1 MVCTD
6 HCHHM
11 LKWPRQSRSVPAAS
25 DVAVCAL
32 RRLAVSWEGV
42 PMTFDDVLAQI
53 LDILRQQGRVSY
65 AALKRRFALD
75 DAYLDDLKTELI
87 DAQRLALDEA
97 GRVLVWRGGPDA
109 PPERSRTPQ
118 AVPDAQPIR
127 HDRP

>member
-1 MVCTD
+1 
-6 HCHHM
+6 
-11 LKWPRQSRSVPAAS
+11 
-25 DVAVCAL
+25 
-32 RRLAVSWEGV
+32 
-42 PMTFDDVLAQI
+42 MTFDDVLAQI

-75 DAYLDDLKTELI
+75 DAYLDGLKTDLI

-109 PPERSRTPQ
+109 PPERSRAPR

-127 HDRP
+127 HDRPPASLQSVAAERRQLTVLFCDLVDSTALAGQLDP